1 MKIKVRTTPK
11 TFDTVKT
18 FRKIKEQVA
27 KEVAGMTFEQ
37 LKDYLHENSRKLQE
51 L

>member
-1 MKIKVRTTPK
+1 MKIKESTPGK

-18 FRKIKEQVA
+18 FREIKEQVA
-27 KEVAGMTFEQ
+27 KEVAGMNFEQ
-37 LKDYLHENSRKLQE
+37 LKDYLRKNSMKLQE

>member
-1 MKIKVRTTPK
+1 MKIKDHTAGK

-27 KEVAGMTFEQ
+27 KEIAGMNFEQ
-37 LKDYLHENSRKLQE
+37 LKDYLRKNSMKLQE